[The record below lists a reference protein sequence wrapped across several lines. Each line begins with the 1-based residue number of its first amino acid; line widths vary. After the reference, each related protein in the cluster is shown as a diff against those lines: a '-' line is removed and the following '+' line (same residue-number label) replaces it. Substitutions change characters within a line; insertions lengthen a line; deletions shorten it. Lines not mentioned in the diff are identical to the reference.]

1 MKSRIQL
8 SKTVS
13 LFLSIAILL
22 TATLAASST
31 VRADVDSWFKAWTT
45 VGSAGT
51 IDESSTSKLVMSG
64 STISFPEILS
74 PLPTDT
80 FEPAER
86 LGFAA
91 AALPL
96 ETVTG
101 TVRYNVTATDGLF
114 ENGAYL
120 GMRARIRDDGDRAQ
134 IVLRL
139 YEVNIDTGAT
149 VPVLTLNSDSFTPS
163 ANYQTVGTSIFV
175 GSNRIN
181 FQQNAYYI
189 EATLTQKRP
198 QISPIGAGRPG
209 IAVIQLQKFTPIL

>member
-1 MKSRIQL
+1 MKSRINF

-13 LFLSIAILL
+13 LFLSIALL
-22 TATLAASST
+22 LATTLAASST

-51 IDESSTSKLVMSG
+51 IDEASTGKLVMQG
-64 STISFPEILS
+64 ATISFPEILL

-80 FEPAER
+80 LEPAER
-86 LGFAA
+86 SGFA

-96 ETVTG
+96 ETITG

-134 IVLRL
+134 VVLRL
-139 YEVNIDTGAT
+139 YEVNIDTGVT
-149 VPVLTLNSDSFTPS
+149 LPVLTLNSDSFTPS

-175 GSNRIN
+175 GNRIN

-198 QISPIGAGRPG
+198 QVSPIGGGRPG

>member
-1 MKSRIQL
+1 MKSRIHF
-8 SKTVS
+8 SKPLS
-13 LFLSIAILL
+13 LFLSIALLL
-22 TATLAASST
+22 TTTFVASST

-51 IDESSTSKLVMSG
+51 IDEASTSKLVMSG
-64 STISFPEILS
+64 SFISFPDLILP

-86 LGFAA
+86 LSAA

-120 GMRARIRDDGDRAQ
+120 GMRARIRDNGDNAQ
-134 IVLRL
+134 VVLRL

-163 ANYQTVGTSIFV
+163 ANYQTVGTSTFV

-189 EATLTQKRP
+189 EATLTKKQ
-198 QISPIGAGRPG
+198 SSVTPIGGGKPG